1 MKKQDSRV
9 LYAGYADKIEG
20 RDNSWKLIA
29 DTEEDRK
36 KALEDGYTAF
46 STTTFDYEPEKNRPR
61 TPRGEP

>member
-1 MKKQDSRV
+1 MKVQNARV

-29 DTEEDRK
+29 DTEEARK

-46 STTTFDYEPEKNRPR
+46 STTYF
-61 TPRGEP
+61 

>member
-1 MKKQDSRV
+1 MKDQNSRV

-29 DTEEDRK
+29 DTEDARK

-46 STTTFDYEPEKNRPR
+46 STTS
-61 TPRGEP
+61 